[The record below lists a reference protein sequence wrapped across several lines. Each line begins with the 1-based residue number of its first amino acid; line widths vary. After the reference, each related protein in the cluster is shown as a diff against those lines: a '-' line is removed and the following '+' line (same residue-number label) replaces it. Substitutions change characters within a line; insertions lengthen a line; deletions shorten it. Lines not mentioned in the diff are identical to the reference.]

1 MRRINPRTMPAVL
14 AGVALVTGTP
24 LTINAEEL
32 FAGVAPVAAGD
43 LAAQRGGMTI
53 GGIPIDFAVVLR
65 TTIRDATNHEVA
77 LETTL
82 TPAAAPVVMPSALP
96 SAAPVVASAVP
107 ADAPAV
113 VAAASEPQAV
123 DTAAVALGEATRVVR
138 QITPSQVQTLISNA
152 ANGVSVAQSTT
163 INATLP
169 TLRAASQLFAAHRG
183 VAGLGADAARAGLMR

>member
-107 ADAPAV
+107 ADPAV

-183 VAGLGADAARAGLMR
+183 VASLGADAARAGLMR

>member
-107 ADAPAV
+107 ADPAV